1 MGHKYVCLKS
11 RTEAQEEIAV
21 HLSIKGLIRKIEKI
35 KTEEGSVAM
44 CRAVKEWLEDER
56 NQGRREG
63 IREGKKEGIEEGKK
77 EEKQQIIKRMQ
88 AEGLE
93 ENLIR
98 RITKC
103 TKAELAA
110 TRL

>member
-21 HLSIKGLIRKIEKI
+21 HLSMKGLMRKIEKI

-56 NQGRREG
+56 NQGRLEG
-63 IREGKKEGIEEGKK
+63 IKEGEMRGVKRGKK

-98 RITKC
+98 RMTKC

-110 TRL
+110 ARL

>member
-21 HLSIKGLIRKIEKI
+21 HLSIKGLMRKIEKI
-35 KTEEGSVAM
+35 KTEEGGVAM

-63 IREGKKEGIEEGKK
+63 IREGKKE
-77 EEKQQIIKRMQ
+77 EKLQIIKRMQ
-88 AEGLE
+88 EEGME
-93 ENLIR
+93 ESLIR
-98 RITKC
+98 RMTKC

-110 TRL
+110 ARL

>member
-1 MGHKYVCLKS
+1 M
-11 RTEAQEEIAV
+11 
-21 HLSIKGLIRKIEKI
+21 HLSMKGLMRKIEKI
-35 KTEEGSVAM
+35 KTEEGGVAM

-63 IREGKKEGIEEGKK
+63 IREGKKEGKK

-98 RITKC
+98 RMTKC

-110 TRL
+110 ARL

>member
-1 MGHKYVCLKS
+1 M
-11 RTEAQEEIAV
+11 
-21 HLSIKGLIRKIEKI
+21 HLSMKGLMRKIEKV

-110 TRL
+110 ARL